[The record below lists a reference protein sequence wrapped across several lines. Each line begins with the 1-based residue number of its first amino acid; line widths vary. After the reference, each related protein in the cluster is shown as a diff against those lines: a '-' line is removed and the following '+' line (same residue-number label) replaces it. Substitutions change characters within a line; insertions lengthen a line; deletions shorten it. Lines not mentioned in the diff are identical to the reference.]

1 LIFLLHF
8 RVESR
13 KSKNGRYGII
23 FSMDTGTEVTQDITI
38 QTEVKPSDRNKQ
50 RLTIAGIVILAIIL
64 LGLLI
69 TGLVFLTN
77 PNLTSSDV
85 VGRVR
90 DIFIILMALET
101 LLIGLALTILII
113 QIARLTNL
121 LENEIKPILD
131 STNETISNLRGTS
144 KFLSDNL
151 VEPVIKLNE
160 VLAVFQRMIDLLKIT
175 RKK

>member
-1 LIFLLHF
+1 
-8 RVESR
+8 
-13 KSKNGRYGII
+13 
-23 FSMDTGTEVTQDITI
+23 MDTGTVEPQLKLS
-38 QTEVKPSDRNKQ
+38 QSNTESQQLRKQ
-50 RLTIAGIVILAIIL
+50 RLTIAVVIILVILI

-69 TGLVFLTN
+69 TGIVFLVS
-77 PNLTSSDV
+77 PGLTTIDTVS
-85 VGRVR
+85 RLR
-90 DIFIILMALET
+90 DIFIILMALES

-121 LENEIKPILD
+121 LENEVKPILD

-160 VLAVFQRMIDLLKIT
+160 ILAVFQRLADILKLT
-175 RKK
+175 RKR